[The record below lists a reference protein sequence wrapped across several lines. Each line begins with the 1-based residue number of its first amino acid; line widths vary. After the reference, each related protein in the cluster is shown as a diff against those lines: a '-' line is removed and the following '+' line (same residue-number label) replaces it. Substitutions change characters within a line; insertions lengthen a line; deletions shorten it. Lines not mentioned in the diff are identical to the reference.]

1 MFCARYI
8 AITTY
13 ILHLVNNT
21 WMKFQTSR
29 PNLVKVMVFLICGVT
44 GVPKRLQMAKLCQM
58 LLLTSVT
65 LETLLKHL
73 DD

>member
-1 MFCARYI
+1 MLYARYI